1 MEREVL
7 AELNPNMKMG
17 NRNASRSGS
26 TNLVEVHISNLEKD
40 KGADVCIGDNDK
52 GILINVDANEEEY
65 QITIQQ
71 NISKTLQIPIR
82 LRMLTL
88 LLIRIQYIIKIVN
101 NHPRER

>member
-52 GILINVDANEEEY
+52 GILINVDANEEESL
-65 QITIQQ
+65 IIR
-71 NISKTLQIPIR
+71 NSKSRRVADDMEDKEEREAIAGW
-82 LRMLTL
+82 
-88 LLIRIQYIIKIVN
+88 LLIR
-101 NHPRER
+101 